1 MLSKLKKKIEHRL
14 AGSKHKL
21 GKTAA
26 DAGGERVDPTGSL
39 PRPGPHGM
47 GSSSHGQG
55 GDGTNIVGG
64 RDTIPSSQLEA
75 KSSPVRGG
83 KSDGMWIESFRL
95 LSLMFF
101 RRHRHLYCS

>member
-14 AGSKHKL
+14 AGGKHKP

-26 DAGGERVDPTGSL
+26 DAGGERVDATGSL
-39 PRPGPHGM
+39 PRLGPHGM

-55 GDGTNIVGG
+55 GDGTNVVRGK
-64 RDTIPSSQLEA
+64 DTIPSSQLEA

-83 KSDGMWIESFRL
+83 ISEGVWIQSFRL
-95 LSLMFF
+95 MSLMFF
-101 RRHRHLYCS
+101 RRHRHIYCS